1 MVNKK
6 MNPKRVSGKR
16 NSDNQIHLREKDKAK
31 WVKRSMNGFGKPHYA
46 LSNMIRYAVNHMD
59 DGAGVSLKDADSLIK
74 CISDN
79 RMVLATFEADFR
91 RIIEEVNRLGNN
103 VNQIAKKINLLMLKA
118 EENGTEFNEQCRELI
133 GFRNDTLENNHRLL
147 VACMGYEPKCGDIVI
162 VSHGANLPDP
172 IVKRVIATAGQTLE
186 IDSSTGDVIVDGVLL
201 KEDYVKGITM
211 VRSGFD
217 GIRIPKVI
225 PEGYIFV
232 MGDNR
237 ENSKDSRSADVGL
250 VPVENV
256 IGKAYARWFPFNKIG
271 NI

>member
-6 MNPKRVSGKR
+6 MKPKRVSGKR

-133 GFRNDTLENNHRLL
+133 GFRNDTLENMAAIRKIVRDYKEIVGKDKNAISDILLEEDELLTRCLVFPQVGNRHGRLSQL
-147 VACMGYEPKCGDIVI
+147 MRMLQDY
-162 VSHGANLPDP
+162 
-172 IVKRVIATAGQTLE
+172 Q
-186 IDSSTGDVIVDGVLL
+186 
-201 KEDYVKGITM
+201 KE
-211 VRSGFD
+211 SGFSD
-217 GIRIPKVI
+217 DQTIIVLKKDLLREMSEAEK
-225 PEGYIFV
+225 
-232 MGDNR
+232 DN
-237 ENSKDSRSADVGL
+237 
-250 VPVENV
+250 
-256 IGKAYARWFPFNKIG
+256 I
-271 NI
+271 